1 MTAQASK
8 TARVSNAEIL
18 RRLAVIATRLDEEA
32 HDREAFRQ
40 AQAVRA
46 DALQRTLLV
55 QGEAIERLEIKLG
68 EEPDSDGN
76 GGRGVIGDLRRTAKD
91 MRALMDLRAKG
102 MGAIAAIGLFAAV
115 IMLGVT
121 HWIEG
126 LVKGA
131 SQ

>member
-1 MTAQASK
+1 M
-8 TARVSNAEIL
+8 TARVSNLEIS
-18 RRLAVIATRLDEEA
+18 RQLAALSARLDDEA
-32 HDREAFRQ
+32 RDREAYRQ
-40 AQAVRA
+40 AQAKR
-46 DALQRTLLV
+46 DETLHRILSV
-55 QGEAIERLEIKLG
+55 HGEAIERVEVKLG

-76 GGRGVIGDLRRTAKD
+76 GGRGVIGDLRRTARD

-121 HWIEG
+121 HWVEG

-131 SQ
+131 TQ